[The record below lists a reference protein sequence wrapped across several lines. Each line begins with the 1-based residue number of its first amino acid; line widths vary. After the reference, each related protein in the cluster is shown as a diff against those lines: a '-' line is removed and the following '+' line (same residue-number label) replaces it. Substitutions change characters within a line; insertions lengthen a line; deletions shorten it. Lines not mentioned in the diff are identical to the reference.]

1 MLTTFSGAL
10 EFNNMFASYKGE
22 GTGAIRHM
30 FAHHIL
36 KPERVP
42 IEGNVWGTAKSS
54 GSFSTLFRSRL
65 LRAIEYRT
73 APFEVAVERVNGHSE
88 GKRVY
93 GANLPFAGQ
102 VSTQWPP
109 RKTSERGVYLS
120 CGSSAATGLAAKS
133 LDLVV
138 TDPPFFDNVHYSE
151 LADFFFAWQQLEP
164 SPFTPNRPTTRHPEE
179 VQDVSA
185 KQFAAKLRAV
195 FSECCRV
202 LKDDGLLVFTYH
214 HSRSD
219 GWTAL
224 ADAVVA
230 AGLSFVECHPV
241 KAEMSVAA
249 PKSQA
254 KEPIQLDIVLVCRKQ
269 AADTRK
275 RTDSKTAFQSA
286 VERGKFK
293 ASRLRDCGLALSV
306 NDRRVVL
313 ISQFLV
319 ELCAGRSAERVADA
333 LSSSLTGL
341 DLAAMRLLESQATQS
356 VRQVEKQEKQLALL
370 EEANSDPPS
379 KRIARAANCRRIRSR
394 SARQGI

>member
-1 MLTTFSGAL
+1 
-10 EFNNMFASYKGE
+10 MFASYKGE

-42 IEGNVWGTAKSS
+42 IEGNVWGTSKSS

-73 APFEVAVERVNGHSE
+73 APFEVAVERGNGHNG
-88 GKRVY
+88 GKRIY
-93 GANLPFAGQ
+93 GASAPFSGS
-102 VSTQWPP
+102 VSTDWPP
-109 RKTSERGVYLS
+109 RKTAERSVYLS
-120 CGSSAATGLAAKS
+120 CGSSATTGLPAKS

-164 SPFTPNRPTTRHPEE
+164 SPFVQKRRSTRHPEE

-185 KQFAAKLRAV
+185 EQFAAKLRAV

-214 HSRSD
+214 HSRMD
-219 GWTAL
+219 GWSSL
-224 ADAVVA
+224 ADAVVN
-230 AGLSFVECHPV
+230 AGLTFVNCHPL

-254 KEPIQLDIVLVCRKQ
+254 KEPIQLDVVLVCRKQ
-269 AADTRK
+269 ARDARRK
-275 RTDSKTAFQSA
+275 VEVKTALQRA
-286 VERGKFK
+286 IEHATAK
-293 ASRLRDCGLALSV
+293 ARRLQDCGLALSV

-313 ISQFLV
+313 ISQFLIEV
-319 ELCAGRSAERVADA
+319 CAGRSAQQIADVLA
-333 LSSSLTGL
+333 GEPADL
-341 DLAAMRLLESQATQS
+341 DWAAMRLLDSTAPGVVHSIACEG
-356 VRQVEKQEKQLALL
+356 KQLALV
-370 EEANSDPPS
+370 EQPPMS
-379 KRIARAANCRRIRSR
+379 NLRNP
-394 SARQGI
+394 G